1 MLLIRLN
8 THAKIL
14 FLFTQVL
21 VYASSGLLIEVFQNI
36 ALRFT
41 YIRGLI
47 LELSQSFPTV
57 EYLFYKDMALYPQ
70 NTCVEICQKTSV
82 YKPTNI
88 QMAKT

>member
-14 FLFTQVL
+14 FFTPIL
-21 VYASSGLLIEVFQNI
+21 VYASSGLLNEVFQNI

-57 EYLFYKDMALYPQ
+57 EYLFYKDMAPYPQ
-70 NTCVEICQKTSV
+70 NTCVEICQKTSM

-88 QMAKT
+88 